1 MSSMLTF
8 VLLLSRL
15 SPLVDIHTL
24 FVCDAALMAKTAMLW
39 LIS

>member
-1 MSSMLTF
+1 MLIF
-8 VLLLSRL
+8 VLSLWRL
-15 SPLVDIHTL
+15 SLLVGIHTL